1 MKADLHEYLRTVRD
15 DWQSDS
21 GAVMTRL
28 IYASNMS
35 LDGCTEDEHG
45 AFDWAP
51 PDDDVFVS
59 ITELMRSAG
68 TYLYGRR
75 MYERMAV
82 WETDSTLAAQSD
94 LTAHYA
100 KVWQAAE
107 KVVYSSTLAAP
118 STANTRLERHF
129 EPSAVHGLKAAA
141 SRNLLVG
148 GPNLAAQAF
157 VAGLVDELQL
167 FVWPV
172 VLGGRKP
179 ALPTDMR
186 ADLELL
192 DEHRF
197 RNGVVQLRYRVV

>member
-1 MKADLHEYLRTVRD
+1 M
-15 DWQSDS
+15 
-21 GAVMTRL
+21 GRL

-51 PDDDVFVS
+51 PDDDVFAF

-75 MYERMAV
+75 MYETMAV
-82 WETDSTLAAQSD
+82 WETEPTLAAQSD
-94 LTAHYA
+94 LTAAYA
-100 KVWQAAE
+100 NAWQPAD
-107 KVVYSSTLAAP
+107 KVVYSSTLTKP

-129 EPSAVHGLKAAA
+129 DPRAVSDLKAAA
-141 SRNLLVG
+141 DRDLIVG
-148 GPNLAAQAF
+148 GPNLAAQALE
-157 VAGLVDELQL
+157 AGLVDELQL

-172 VLGGRKP
+172 VLGGRNA
-179 ALPTDMR
+179 ALPTDTR
-186 ADLELL
+186 VNLELL

-197 RNGVVQLRYRVV
+197 SSGVIHLRYRLL